1 MHNEMNKSMVK
12 IYNKDISLRDMY
24 LEDIDDYI
32 LWNTKEL
39 EWQDWDAPWEKE
51 ENIDIEELRN
61 RLHEKISRELPI
73 VRIRLEICNINETH
87 IGWVSSY
94 YIDEN
99 KTKFAIGI
107 DIPNNKFRGK
117 KLGELAFSLYISY
130 LLKSEYISD
139 IYTQTWSGNE
149 RMIKLATKCGFELI
163 DTEINL
169 REVRGCMYNG
179 LTFKLN
185 EELFW
190 NRYKN
195 LK

>member
-1 MHNEMNKSMVK
+1 MC
-12 IYNKDISLRDMY
+12 

-32 LWNTKEL
+32 LWSTREI

-61 RLHEKISRELPI
+61 NLHEKLARELPI
-73 VRIRLEICNINETH
+73 VRRRLEICNINETH

-94 YIDEN
+94 YIDED

-107 DIPNNKFRGK
+107 DITNNEFRGK
-117 KLGELAFSLYISY
+117 TLGELAFSLYISY
-130 LLKSEYISD
+130 LLKSNYISD

-149 RMIKLATKCGFELI
+149 RMIKLANKCGFELI

-169 REVRGCMYNG
+169 REVRGGMYNG
-179 LTFKLN
+179 LTFRLN
-185 EELFW
+185 KELFW

-195 LK
+195 LKK

>member
-1 MHNEMNKSMVK
+1 MHNETNKSMIK
-12 IYNKDISLRDMY
+12 IYDKEIFLRDMC

-32 LWNTKEL
+32 LWNTKEI

-73 VRIRLEICNINETH
+73 VRRRLEICNINETH

-107 DIPNNKFRGK
+107 DIPNNEFRGK

-130 LLKSEYISD
+130 LLKSDYISD

-149 RMIKLATKCGFELI
+149 RMIKLAKKCGFELI

-179 LTFKLN
+179 LTFRLN
-185 EELFW
+185 KELFW
-190 NRYKN
+190 NRYNN

>member
-1 MHNEMNKSMVK
+1 MHNEMNKSIIK
-12 IYNKDISLRDMY
+12 IYNKDIFLRDMC

-32 LWNTKEL
+32 LWSTREI

-61 RLHEKISRELPI
+61 NLHEKLARELPI
-73 VRIRLEICNINETH
+73 VRRRLEICNINETH

-107 DIPNNKFRGK
+107 DIPNNEFRGK

-130 LLKSEYISD
+130 LLKSDYISD

-185 EELFW
+185 KELFW